1 MDAASWGASLPFT
14 ITFLF
19 GALAL
24 WFAIRIEV
32 DKTIAELKTDIRAVN
47 RKLDEMTARPSE
59 SEIKQAELRG
69 AMSILNR
76 QTRAR
81 QPKTDPTA
89 DA

>member
-1 MDAASWGASLPFT
+1 MG
-14 ITFLF
+14 
-19 GALAL
+19 L

-32 DKTIAELKTDIRAVN
+32 DKTIAEIRRERRKTRAEVKTDIRAVN
-47 RKLDEMTARPSE
+47 RKLDAMTARPSE

-81 QPKTDPTA
+81 KPKTDPT
-89 DA
+89 DDD